1 MFNIFQ
7 MNLAIFTKNGKNT
20 EHFWDLLKYHKNA
33 KTIFLMYFEQQAA
46 YQKKLKMTILSKLAI
61 KSNKVLSQTKF
72 YLLRGPESG
81 VRYRFSPFHCF

>member
-1 MFNIFQ
+1 

-61 KSNKVLSQTKF
+61 KGAGVG
-72 YLLRGPESG
+72 GPISIFT
-81 VRYRFSPFHCF
+81 FSLFLIEENVSYQKLFSA